1 MIGGDGHLRLADFG
15 LCKCLPNHNI
25 EKPHEGDALS
35 RKGIESSNA
44 DFGIVNDNNEQNNY
58 HLDDDIGEHQD
69 INNLMQHSS
78 LAHALT
84 NITSLTRPVFSIMV
98 ASADQMPYSHSIS
111 DELRFLN
118 YLCLDV
124 HNDPKL
130 AAKNLRVQGL
140 IDMMLIVI
148 PRDTANSIL
157 HEQTMTHEIDV
168 DNLNDFVSTMVVI
181 SSKVPNLPVVMVNT
195 MEDPSGNS
203 RLERYYSALAKRSGH
218 ANPVK
223 VISAPVQTPNN
234 VDLIAKLARRGRI
247 HTNRAGNYSVAPL
260 GTSQHPYITDENT
273 LSRSSVDMFMSETAR
288 TQILD
293 SLNTLDPTGTFT
305 SQTSTS
311 DGQHRHEE
319 KKKTCSSSGDTEL
332 RRARDGGPRGLRT
345 HGGLVGLWRDFL

>member
-1 MIGGDGHLRLADFG
+1 MVEKYSPPLHHLIVWYAELALALEYIHSKFILHRDVKPANCLIGGDGHLRLADFG

-58 HLDDDIGEHQD
+58 HLDDDIGEHPD

-111 DELRFLN
+111 NELRFLN

-203 RLERYYSALAKRSGH
+203 RLGRYYSALAKRSGH

-234 VDLIAKLARRGRI
+234 VDLIAKLARRAEFTLI
-247 HTNRAGNYSVAPL
+247 EPIITPL
-260 GTSQHPYITDENT
+260 HHSAHPSTLTLPMKT
-273 LSRSSVDMFMSETAR
+273 LSAEV
-288 TQILD
+288 
-293 SLNTLDPTGTFT
+293 PW
-305 SQTSTS
+305 
-311 DGQHRHEE
+311 
-319 KKKTCSSSGDTEL
+319 TCL
-332 RRARDGGPRGLRT
+332 
-345 HGGLVGLWRDFL
+345 